1 MTKNYSVLH
10 SAHMKKK
17 TQRAPGQT
25 TLTISLPEELKKA
38 IEDAAASDQ
47 RSTSNF
53 IVVELAKLV
62 AQNAAVTQSPKAKT
76 GEG

>member
-1 MTKNYSVLH
+1 
-10 SAHMKKK
+10 MKKK

-62 AQNAAVTQSPKAKT
+62 AQQKALTQTPKSSSSQV
-76 GEG
+76 GEKL